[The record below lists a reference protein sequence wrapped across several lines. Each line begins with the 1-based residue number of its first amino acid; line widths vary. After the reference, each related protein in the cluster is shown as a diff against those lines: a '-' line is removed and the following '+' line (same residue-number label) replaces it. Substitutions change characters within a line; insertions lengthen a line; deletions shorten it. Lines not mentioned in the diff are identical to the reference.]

1 MKKIITTLIILT
13 VIFANITLASWFDT
27 DEERKQSMFDDAK
40 SGYKM
45 VLNKEATISNVLES
59 LQLNIENLKIQN
71 EVTLALQFLEFINP
85 NDVSNL
91 NEVIQ
96 LVLQSYNNT
105 LNHRVRRYVA
115 DTMMNLNKEKGIE
128 LNKKIINDENYTL
141 SDRLF
146 QAENL
151 VRAGVLVD
159 CDLAKEGLKK
169 DGATRRHALE
179 FIDSYSR
186 YDGKINEKGNKI
198 DAVELIDLC
207 SNNFHGAT
215 YMKYLK
221 TKIQKVRKEKE
232 SKQ

>member
-1 MKKIITTLIILT
+1 MKNIITILIIAT

-59 LQLNIENLKIQN
+59 IQLNIENLKIQN

-91 NEVIQ
+91 NEVVQ

-105 LNHRVRRYVA
+105 SNHRIQRYAA

-128 LNKKIINDENYTL
+128 LNKKIINDKSYKL
-141 SDRLF
+141 SDKLF
-146 QAENL
+146 QANRL
-151 VRAGVLVD
+151 VKAGVLVD
-159 CDLAKEGLKK
+159 CDLVKEGLKSK
-169 DGATRRHALE
+169 DKLARSNAEMVIRR
-179 FIDSYSR
+179 YGK
-186 YDGKINEKGNKI
+186 YDGQVDEKGNKI
-198 DAVELIDLC
+198 DVMELIDLC
-207 SNNFHGAT
+207 SNKFCEPAL
-215 YMKYLK
+215 MKDAKEGVLK
-221 TKIQKVRKEKE
+221 SRKEKE
-232 SKQ
+232 AK